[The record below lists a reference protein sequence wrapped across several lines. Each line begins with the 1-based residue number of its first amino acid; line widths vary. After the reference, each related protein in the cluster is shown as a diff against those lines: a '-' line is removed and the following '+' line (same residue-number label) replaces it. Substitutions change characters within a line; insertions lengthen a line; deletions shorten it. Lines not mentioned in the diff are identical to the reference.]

1 MTLLRLP
8 AQTKL
13 HWRGESNRR
22 RRRIVRDIAQAD
34 IAHLAVVR
42 TGRDGERAER
52 SRRKCLE
59 RLLHELGRR
68 GIQTVVLES
77 RGRADDM
84 RDVSMVDALR
94 AQRRVSARVRVA
106 QAVGR
111 NEPLLWVADAVCG
124 ALSSA
129 LIGADEFRTLL
140 GGRIAVFDISP

>member
-8 AQTKL
+8 AQTN
-13 HWRGESNRR
+13 WRGERNRR

-68 GIQTVVLES
+68 GIQTVVLEIA
-77 RGRADDM
+77 RAGRRYA
-84 RDVSMVDALR
+84 
-94 AQRRVSARVRVA
+94 RRLN
-106 QAVGR
+106 G
-111 NEPLLWVADAVCG
+111 
-124 ALSSA
+124 
-129 LIGADEFRTLL
+129 
-140 GGRIAVFDISP
+140 